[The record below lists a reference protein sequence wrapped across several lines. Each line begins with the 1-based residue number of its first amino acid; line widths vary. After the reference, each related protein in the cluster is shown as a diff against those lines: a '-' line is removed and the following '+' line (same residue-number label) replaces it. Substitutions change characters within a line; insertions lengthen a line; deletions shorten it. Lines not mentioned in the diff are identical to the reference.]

1 VQSLARG
8 LAVLRAFAP
17 GYERLTIADAA
28 ARAGLTRAGARRILL
43 TLQHLGYVRSDSRH
57 FFLTARVLDLA
68 QGFGERALWDATRPV
83 LQSVA
88 DALNETTSAGVLD
101 GAEVVYVLRIQSARL
116 LHLGVSAGTRLP
128 AHVSSMGRVLLA
140 ALPPA
145 PLEDYFRTA
154 PLRRFTKFTVTDPA
168 VLRARLDEVRAQGWA
183 YVKGEIEEGVSGV
196 SVPLT
201 NRTGRVIAA
210 LNVSTNAER
219 ASMQEVRR
227 TIVPALQAAAAQ
239 IAVATGS
246 PSTWS
251 LTRN

>member
-1 VQSLARG
+1 MQSLARG

-17 GYERLTIADAA
+17 GHERLTIAEAA
-28 ARAGLTRAGARRILL
+28 ARTGLTRAGARRILL
-43 TLQHLGYVRSDSRH
+43 TLQHLGYIRSDSRH

-68 QGFGERALWDATRPV
+68 RGFGERALWDATRPV

-101 GAEVVYVLRIQSARL
+101 GAEVVYVLRIPSARP
-116 LHLGVSAGTRLP
+116 LHIGVSPGTRLP

-140 ALPPA
+140 ALPGPA
-145 PLEDYFRTA
+145 LEEYFRTS
-154 PLRRFTKFTVTDPA
+154 PLRRFTKFTVTDPS
-168 VLRARLDEVRAQGWA
+168 VLRARLDEVRAQGWS

-196 SVPLT
+196 SVPLADKA
-201 NRTGRVIAA
+201 GRVIAA

-227 TIVPALQAAAAQ
+227 TIVPALQAAAVR
-239 IAVATGS
+239 ISVNTGA
-246 PSTWS
+246 
-251 LTRN
+251 